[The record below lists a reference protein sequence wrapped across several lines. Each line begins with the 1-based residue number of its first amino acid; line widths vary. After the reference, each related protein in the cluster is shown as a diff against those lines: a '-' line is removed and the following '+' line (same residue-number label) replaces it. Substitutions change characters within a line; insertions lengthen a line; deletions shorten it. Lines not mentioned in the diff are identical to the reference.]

1 MRKIQ
6 NVLLI
11 DVNAYHLMIV
21 IGLYKKIVK
30 TYLKIKIFI
39 IILLIQTLLL
49 LLLQDMESINE
60 RNIVYHLNLQQMEC
74 LQNHGEE

>member
-1 MRKIQ
+1 
-6 NVLLI
+6 
-11 DVNAYHLMIV
+11 MIV
-21 IGLYKKIVK
+21 IGLCKKIVK
-30 TYLKIKIFI
+30 IYLKIKIFI

>member
-1 MRKIQ
+1 
-6 NVLLI
+6 
-11 DVNAYHLMIV
+11 MIV

-39 IILLIQTLLL
+39 IILLIQILLP
-49 LLLQDMESINE
+49 LLLQDMEVIQE
-60 RNIVYHLNLQQMEC
+60 LHLDHRLNLQQMGC

>member
-1 MRKIQ
+1 
-6 NVLLI
+6 
-11 DVNAYHLMIV
+11 MIV

-49 LLLQDMESINE
+49 LLLQDMEVILE
-60 RNIVYHLNLQQMEC
+60 LHLDHHLNLQQMGC

>member
-1 MRKIQ
+1 
-6 NVLLI
+6 
-11 DVNAYHLMIV
+11 MIV

-39 IILLIQTLLL
+39 IILLIQILLP
-49 LLLQDMESINE
+49 LLLQDVESINE
-60 RNIVYHLNLQQMEC
+60 LNTVYRLNLQQMGC